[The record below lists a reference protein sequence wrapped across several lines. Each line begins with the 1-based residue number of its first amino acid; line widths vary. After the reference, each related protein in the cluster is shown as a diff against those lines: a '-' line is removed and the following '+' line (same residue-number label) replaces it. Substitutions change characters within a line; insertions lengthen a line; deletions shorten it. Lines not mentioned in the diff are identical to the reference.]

1 MKKALIALALLSLAV
16 TNAEAHGGW
25 SGHNY
30 HGGGWGGHDHHGGG
44 WGGHDYRGGG
54 WGGDGFWWG
63 AGLGAA
69 LTFPFYYS
77 RSWADPG
84 PYYSYPGYY
93 DPSPTVYVN
102 PPVYVQ
108 SQPVYVQS
116 QPNYAVAATQPRT
129 VVTQASNNGVIEL
142 GPVNAQPPENYN
154 SAQPQSS
161 NAGQASSD
169 QWFVY
174 PSKGQSPDQQANDRY
189 ECNRWAAN
197 ESGYDPELR
206 SHRNPETGPVAYG
219 RALSA
224 CLEGRGYAVK

>member
-1 MKKALIALALLSLAV
+1 MKKILIALALASLVA
-16 TNAEAHGGW
+16 TNAEAGGRGGYGHHG
-25 SGHNY
+25 HY
-30 HGGGWGGHDHHGGG
+30 HGGGS
-44 WGGHDYRGGG
+44 Y
-54 WGGDGFWWG
+54 FWWG
-63 AGLGAA
+63 AALGAA

-84 PYYSYPGYY
+84 PYYYSPYYGPG
-93 DPSPTVYVN
+93 PTVYVN

-116 QPNYAVAATQPRT
+116 QPNYVVAAAQPRT
-129 VVTQASNNGVIEL
+129 VVTQSPSNGVIEL
-142 GPVNAQPPENYN
+142 GPINSLPPMN
-154 SAQPQSS
+154 SNSGHPQSS
-161 NAGQASSD
+161 NTGQATSD

-174 PSKGQSPDQQANDRY
+174 PSRGQSQQQVASDRY
-189 ECNRWAAN
+189 ECNRWATN